1 MRVTILGCG
10 SSSGV
15 PGVGLGWGK
24 CDPDNPK
31 NRRLRPSILVETE
44 AERILVD
51 TSPDLREQLL
61 RANVSRL
68 DAVVY
73 THPHA
78 DHLHGIDDLRGINR
92 AMEAPLPVFA
102 DANTIEH
109 IRTRFA
115 YALEP
120 LPASAT
126 VYYKPT
132 LITHEITPGRSFSI
146 GETEIQT
153 VDQDHGYSRTIGFR
167 FGPFAYS
174 TDLVEISEAAFE
186 MVAGVDTW
194 IIGTFTDRPH
204 LTHCHVDKV
213 LAWIDRVQPRRTVL
227 THLGADLDYDDLSRR
242 LPDKVIVAFDGMT
255 LEAP

>member
-31 NRRLRPSILVETE
+31 NRRLRPSILIETA

-61 RANVSRL
+61 RANVTRL
-68 DAVVY
+68 DGIVY

-92 AMEAPLPVFA
+92 AMDAPLPVYA

-109 IRTRFA
+109 IQTRFA
-115 YALEP
+115 YTLEP
-120 LPASAT
+120 LPETAT

-132 LITHEITPGRSFSI
+132 LIAHEITSGRSFSI

-153 VDQDHGYSRTIGFR
+153 VDQDHGYSRTLGFR

-174 TDLVEISEAAFE
+174 TDLVEMNEAAFE

-204 LTHCHVDKV
+204 MTHCHVEKV
-213 LAWIDRVQPRRTVL
+213 LGWIDRVKPRRTVL
-227 THLGADLDYDDLSRR
+227 THLGADLDYDNLSRQ
-242 LPDKVIVAFDGMT
+242 LPDNVIVAFDGMS